1 MPIIQILL
9 ILAVMVIFIF
19 FLRHH
24 GTTRTAAGFKVG
36 FLIFVAFGLT
46 AVLWPTGVSRVAKM
60 VGVGRGTDL
69 LLYALVVAFAF
80 YSINTYLRF
89 KEVDLRYARLVR
101 AMALREAEAP
111 PTQLSPTASPTNV
124 DPGKPAPRLLPR
136 DRPQA
141 APR

>member
-1 MPIIQILL
+1 VLL
-9 ILAVMVIFIF
+9 IQLLLVVAVVVLLIF

-24 GTTRTAAGFKVG
+24 GTTRSAAGFKVG
-36 FLIFVAFGLT
+36 FVLFLVFGVL
-46 AVLWPTGVSRVAKM
+46 AVLLPQGVSALANL

-101 AMALREAEAP
+101 IIALRDAEPPEAAREATAP
-111 PTQLSPTASPTNV
+111 LSDS
-124 DPGKPAPRLLPR
+124 
-136 DRPQA
+136 
-141 APR
+141 